1 VSSTEKLAVNG
12 RGGWTP
18 ASVVAIIKIKKIDGP
33 SPLPVCLI
41 VVVIVVGASSLL
53 DFYFTVSIIIIYNVL
68 RNKK

>member
-1 VSSTEKLAVNG
+1 MSSTEKLAVNG

-41 VVVIVVGASSLL
+41 VVVVIVGAFFIRFLL
-53 DFYFTVSIIIIYNVL
+53 YSIYHYHL
-68 RNKK
+68 